1 MLEKIADDLGGW
13 DNLDPIEKRVFTA
26 INPGPDSILTYANL
40 NRQRRLVGDAL
51 NKKQGPYKDADK
63 EALSRLY
70 GALAED
76 QKSVLS
82 NTGYLRDFE
91 VAQRLVAMRK
101 KLRKANGKSS
111 RENT

>member
-76 QKSVLS
+76 QKICLIQYWILARFRSRTTPCS
-82 NTGYLRDFE
+82 YE
-91 VAQRLVAMRK
+91 K